1 MRVPN
6 ACDRFVSGA
15 AALFAGSGDAFT
27 DGDDLPTRFRRHAN
41 SIERA
46 RRSPLS
52 VALMR
57 GAADDIES
65 GGILAELVDGI
76 PLRSGQAPALR
87 VLAALHRS
95 VLEGRAPGLDP
106 YYPSVGGNLPPDG
119 VWPRAEVALRDN
131 SDYIRRWLHRGVQTN
146 EPGRSAALFGVLL
159 WVTLTYRRPIRLLE
173 IGASGGLNL
182 LATEY
187 CYRVGG
193 SVIGKRDSP
202 VVFDEP
208 WVSLPV
214 TDPAGA
220 AADLVVTERR
230 GCDISPIDATSPEGR
245 VTLLSYIWPDEPERI
260 ARMRTALEVANQ
272 HRPVV
277 DEESADVWLS
287 RMLRP
292 TDGSSVRV
300 VWESV
305 FTQYLT
311 PEVRS
316 AITDRIDEAGADA
329 SDMDPLVFASM
340 EPSKD
345 HPAFQVSVSCWP
357 GRTEA
362 TLARAGDHGPP
373 VHWIGA

>member
-1 MRVPN
+1 
-6 ACDRFVSGA
+6 
-15 AALFAGSGDAFT
+15 
-27 DGDDLPTRFRRHAN
+27 
-41 SIERA
+41 
-46 RRSPLS
+46 
-52 VALMR
+52 MR
-57 GAADDIES
+57 GAAGDIES

-76 PLRSGQAPALR
+76 PLPGGQAPALR

-95 VLEGRAPGLDP
+95 VLEGLAPGLEP
-106 YYPSVGGNLPPDG
+106 YYPSVGGILLPEG
-119 VWPRAEVALRDN
+119 VWSRAEVVLRDN
-131 SDYIRRWLHRGVQTN
+131 YDYIRRWLCRGVQTN

-159 WVTLTYRRPIRLLE
+159 WVTRAFRRPIRLLE
-173 IGASGGLNL
+173 IGASAGLNL

-187 CYRVGG
+187 GYRVDGA
-193 SVIGKRDSP
+193 VIGKTDSP

-220 AADLVVTERR
+220 AADLGVTYRR

-245 VTLLSYIWPDEPERI
+245 ITLLSYIWPDEPERI
-260 ARMRTALEVANQ
+260 ARMRAALEVANQ
-272 HRPVV
+272 HPPVV

-292 TDGSSVRV
+292 TNDSSVHV

-316 AITDRIDEAGADA
+316 AITERINEAGADA
-329 SDMDPLVFASM
+329 SDEHPLVFASM

-345 HPAFQVSVSCWP
+345 QPAFQVCVSCWP
-357 GRTEA
+357 GGTEA